1 MPASSPGLQISYA
14 EFGLG
19 SNENFG
25 TSSQPFQAG
34 SINFPVDE
42 TGNTTFLTITGNLQV
57 NKIDGAGHAQISV
70 ETGAQLGVND
80 ITSAHIMIDGSS
92 PAGGSVIVDHKI
104 DDTSF
109 NFTGGGTLQ
118 ELVLNHP
125 QIGFISNSLVFSVS
139 PIPNVTSAVQ
149 RVVIGDLTFDSAS
162 FLPDVPGGFHGTLSL
177 LDGGRVVA
185 SDNNVI
191 ASGFGTFGGAFSV
204 GIDPVSHHDYVQF
217 SKAV

>member
-1 MPASSPGLQISYA
+1 M
-14 EFGLG
+14 
-19 SNENFG
+19 
-25 TSSQPFQAG
+25 
-34 SINFPVDE
+34 DE

-92 PAGGSVIVDHKI
+92 PAGVRSSSITKLMI
-104 DDTSF
+104 LLLTSRAAA
-109 NFTGGGTLQ
+109 LWQ

-191 ASGFGTFGGAFSV
+191 ASGFGKFGSIFGRN
-204 GIDPVSHHDYVQF
+204 DPVSHHDYVQF